1 MSQLFAPFALRGTML
16 PNRVMVS
23 PMAQYSARRG
33 QVTDWLLIS
42 VTSPEVPSSLHA
54 DQRNRVASL
63 TSRGGRGTKGGMNNS
78 AIQQR
83 VPVVIRRQSLWR
95 KLRVLVVPY
104 MFVLPQL
111 ALFSVFMFFPLGYA
125 LFISFHNWD
134 MVGEPDFIGAANF
147 VRLVHDQVFWF
158 ALRNTLVY
166 VAGTVPLSIGAGL
179 LLANAL
185 NRPMRGRGIFRS
197 IFFLP
202 VVVSAVVTALAATW
216 VFNDNY
222 GLLNRLLI
230 FLGLA
235 PVNWLSSPAWSMI
248 SLILT
253 TIWLRLG
260 FCMTIYLAALQTI
273 PSTLYEAARIDGA
286 SKLQLFFTVTI
297 PMLRPTTLFL
307 TIICVIYSF
316 HVFDLIFVMTGGG
329 PGYSTIVLVQYIYN
343 MAFLTSEMGYACAIG
358 MALFALILSVTI
370 LRWLISRR
378 SEVSA

>member
-1 MSQLFAPFALRGTML
+1 
-16 PNRVMVS
+16 
-23 PMAQYSARRG
+23 
-33 QVTDWLLIS
+33 
-42 VTSPEVPSSLHA
+42 
-54 DQRNRVASL
+54 
-63 TSRGGRGTKGGMNNS
+63 
-78 AIQQR
+78 
-83 VPVVIRRQSLWR
+83 
-95 KLRVLVVPY
+95 

-125 LFISFHNWD
+125 LYISFHNWD
-134 MVGEPDFIGAANF
+134 MVGEPDFVGAANF
-147 VRLVHDQVFWF
+147 VRLAHDPVFWF

-166 VAGTVPLSIGAGL
+166 VTGTVPLSIGAGL

-185 NRPMRGRGIFRS
+185 NRPMRGRGFFRS
-197 IFFLP
+197 VFFLP

-230 FLGLA
+230 FLGAA
-235 PVNWLSSPAWSMI
+235 PVNWLSSPRWAMI

-307 TIICVIYSF
+307 TIMCVIYSF

-343 MAFLTSEMGYACAIG
+343 TAFLTSEMGYACAIG
-358 MALFALILSVTI
+358 MALFALILTFTI
-370 LRWLISRR
+370 ARWLMSRR
-378 SEVSA
+378 SEISA